1 MTTRRDFLKTLTM
14 ASFALPANMQWDFA
28 ESKVDGMVFPADDD
42 PASWKRIRKMF
53 PMPEDQAFFNT
64 GTLGA
69 QPTVVLESTIAHMR
83 KVATDIAEWDYKG
96 DDWISGYQPYTD
108 LRAKVGRLINAKS
121 EEIALTENATMAMN
135 TIAHGLE
142 LDPGSEVLM
151 TDMEHSGGRSGW
163 LVREKRFGIK
173 VISVP
178 LPDPCRDPE
187 QIIDLFLKAITPRTR
202 VIAIS
207 HMISG
212 TGSILPVKQICS
224 DARRRGIFTVL
235 DGAQCVGQIPV
246 DVKDIG
252 CDAYFSSL
260 HKWMLAP
267 PGTGFL
273 YIRKERIPEIWTTFA
288 GGQWDN
294 HEDEGYRLS
303 QRGTGNLSL
312 LVGLDAALD
321 FHFRIGPEK
330 VYRRIKFLG
339 DYLRDRLRKIPKIEI
354 HTSPHPD
361 MCAGITVY
369 NIKGMEPGKIMDELW
384 QQKKIRIRGVR
395 QSTHIYNNPD
405 EIDATLEVVHDMA
418 TSSENHTISTFHWP
432 EYLSGR

>member
-1 MTTRRDFLKTLTM
+1 MTSRRDFLKTLTLS
-14 ASFALPANMQWDFA
+14 AFALPLNRQWDFTK
-28 ESKVDGMVFPADDD
+28 SKVDGMVFPAEDD
-42 PASWKRIRKMF
+42 PSFWKKIRKMF
-53 PMPEDQAFFNT
+53 PMTEDAAFFNT

-83 KVATDIAEWDYKG
+83 EVATDIAEWDYKG

-108 LRAKVGRLINAKS
+108 LRAKVGRLINAAT

-135 TIAHGLE
+135 TISHGLNLE
-142 LDPGSEVLM
+142 ANAEVLM
-151 TDMEHSGGRSGW
+151 TDCEHSGGRSGW

-173 VISVP
+173 VTPVP
-178 LPDPCRDPE
+178 LPDPCRNPE

-207 HMISG
+207 HMVTG
-212 TGSILPVKQICS
+212 TGSILPVRQICS
-224 DARRRGIFTVL
+224 EAQKRGIFTVL

-246 DVKDIG
+246 DVKAIG

-273 YIRKERIPEIWTTFA
+273 YIRKERIAEIWTTFA
-288 GGQWDN
+288 SGQWDN

-312 LVGLDAALD
+312 LVGLNAALD
-321 FHFRIGPEK
+321 FHLKIGPERI
-330 VYRRIKFLG
+330 YRRIKFLG
-339 DYLRDRLRKIPKIEI
+339 DYLRDGLRKIPKVEI
-354 HTSPHPD
+354 QTSPHPD

-369 NIKGMEPGKIMDELW
+369 NIKGCEPGKIMDELW
-384 QQKKIRIRGVR
+384 ERKKIRIRGVR
-395 QSTHIYNNPD
+395 QSTHIYNSPQ
-405 EIDATLEVVHDMA
+405 EIDDTQEIVSNMA
-418 TSSENHTISTFHWP
+418 
-432 EYLSGR
+432 GRY